1 MRTMPQVNAVL
12 IPEEEIN
19 RESGYVEGGTIEQK
33 RAEAAR
39 RLAVRE
45 LLRQRA
51 REVGIETRDRLD
63 AAIDELLD
71 REVPVPEADEAACR
85 RYFESNRD
93 RLCSPR
99 EIAMRHILLAAAPD
113 DAEGRISARG
123 RAEELVAAL
132 QAEPDRFDELAAAHS
147 RCPSADRG
155 GHLGIV
161 GRGQTVPEL
170 ENVVLRLPVG
180 LAERP
185 IETRYGFHV
194 VEVLARSGGEPLAY
208 DDVRLIIADYLRERS
223 WRRAVSQYLQVL
235 IADAEIAGIE
245 LEADASPLMQ

>member
-1 MRTMPQVNAVL
+1 MPLVNRVL
-12 IPEEEIN
+12 IPEEQIN
-19 RESGYVEGGTIEQK
+19 LESGYVETGTIDEK
-33 RAEAAR
+33 RAEATR

-51 REVGIETRDRLD
+51 KQIGIETQDRLD

-93 RLCSPR
+93 RFRSPR
-99 EIAMRHILLAAAPD
+99 EIEMRHILLAAAPD
-113 DAEGRISARG
+113 DAEGRTAARD
-123 RAEELVAAL
+123 RADELVAAL
-132 QAEPDRFDELAAAHS
+132 QADPDRFDELAAAHS
-147 RCPSADRG
+147 RCPSAERG
-155 GHLGIV
+155 GHLGLV

-170 ENVVLRLPVG
+170 ENVVLRLPAG

-194 VEVLARSGGEPLAY
+194 VEVLARSGGEPLDY
-208 DDVRLIIADYLRERS
+208 DDVRLMIADYLRERS

-235 IADAEIAGIE
+235 IADAEISGID